1 MAGRSNELKLR
12 FGPRVKLPSMFIGLE
27 PPESGLKFRTQ
38 ALPHDRP
45 HLSGEVPEA
54 RKHQWVA

>member
-1 MAGRSNELKLR
+1 
-12 FGPRVKLPSMFIGLE
+12 MFIGLE

-45 HLSGEVPEA
+45 HLSG
-54 RKHQWVA
+54 

>member
-12 FGPRVKLPSMFIGLE
+12 FGPRVKLRLMFIGLE

-45 HLSGEVPEA
+45 HLSG
-54 RKHQWVA
+54 